1 MIVSGESKRWVT
13 YVRTNAYVWQTPATY
28 PHAVRDARQWAHDQ
42 LVEQHVPDE
51 AVDNAV
57 LIVSELLS
65 SVLRQAPGEA
75 ELTLLVED
83 GLLTITCAD
92 RDTAEIQTGT
102 LDRISAF
109 GRTLALVDLLSRA
122 CFIRRRIGGGK
133 RVIALLDIPAM
144 DTK

>member
-1 MIVSGESKRWVT
+1 VSGESKRWAT
-13 YVRTNAYVWQTPATY
+13 YVRANACVWRTPTAY
-28 PHAVRDARQWAHDQ
+28 PHSVPDARQWARKE
-42 LVEQHVPDE
+42 LAGRHVPDE
-51 AVDNAV
+51 TVDDAV
-57 LIVSELLS
+57 LIVSELLT

-92 RDTAEIQTGT
+92 RDSAEFQTGT
-102 LDRISAF
+102 LDRTSAF

-133 RVIALLDIPAM
+133 RVIALVPM

>member
-13 YVRTNAYVWQTPATY
+13 YVRANACVWQTPATY
-28 PHAVRDARQWAHDQ
+28 PHVVQDARQWAHDQ
-42 LVEQHVPDE
+42 LVEQRVPDE

-102 LDRISAF
+102 LDRTSAF

-133 RVIALLDIPAM
+133 RVIALLEIRAM
-144 DTK
+144 DTN